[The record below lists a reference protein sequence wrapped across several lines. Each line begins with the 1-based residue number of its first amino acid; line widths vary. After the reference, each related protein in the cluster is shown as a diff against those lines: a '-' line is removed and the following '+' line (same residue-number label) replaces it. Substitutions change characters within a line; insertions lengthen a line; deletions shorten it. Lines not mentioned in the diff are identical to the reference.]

1 MSVSQCNNIIGENPW
16 VLPAVQAA
24 MNSSVKL
31 FYLVPAQFTWGNVT
45 GTDTD
50 WYS

>member
-16 VLPAVQAA
+16 VLPAVQA